1 MEYLRN
7 LGISCANT
15 AVIGNAIHTPQM
27 KIISSLFLILTTFM
41 LTAQTSDLQVLFKNH
56 KDGYNVFRI
65 PTVIVTK
72 SGKVLAFCEGRKSLF
87 DNGDID
93 LVMKTSIDNGKTWSS
108 LKVVWDNDN
117 NTCGN
122 PTPVFDKVT
131 GDVIIV
137 ATLNND
143 KVFVLR
149 SPDEGNNWETP
160 LDITSSVKLPDWK
173 WYATGPVHAIQLEQS
188 AFKNRLVVPCN
199 HTVVGMNKHVSHAIY
214 SDDSGKTWKLG
225 GSVSNENTDECT
237 VAELG
242 DGKLLLNMRNS
253 DRDLP
258 NRKISMSNDGG
269 FTWTTPSYDSTLI
282 EPICQGSLLRYS
294 FSPDILLFTNPKHKK
309 KRKNLTLS
317 ISNDSGRTW
326 PKEITI
332 HAKKSAY
339 NDIVVL
345 SNGDILCLFETG
357 KVLPYAGIS
366 TTIIKQS
373 VIAE

>member
-1 MEYLRN
+1 M
-7 LGISCANT
+7 
-15 AVIGNAIHTPQM
+15 V
-27 KIISSLFLILTTFM
+27 K
-41 LTAQTSDLQVLFKNH
+41 AQTSDLQDLFKNH

-65 PTVIVTK
+65 PTVIVAK

-93 LVMKTSIDNGKTWSS
+93 LVMKTSTDNGKTWSS

-122 PTPVFDKVT
+122 PAPVFDKVT
-131 GDVIIV
+131 GDVIVV

-149 SPDEGNNWETP
+149 SSDEGNNWETP

-199 HTVVGMNKHVSHAIY
+199 HTVAGIDKHVSHVIY
-214 SDDSGKTWKLG
+214 SDDNCKTWHLG
-225 GSVSNENTDECT
+225 GSVSKENTDECT
-237 VAELG
+237 VAELANG
-242 DGKLLLNMRNS
+242 NLLLNMRKS

-258 NRKISMSNDGG
+258 NRKSSVSTDGCA
-269 FTWTTPSYDSTLI
+269 TWTTPIFDSILV

-294 FSPDILLFTNPKHKK
+294 FSPDILLFSNPKHKR

-317 ISNDSGRTW
+317 MSKDSGKTW
-326 PKEITI
+326 TKQITI
-332 HAKKSAY
+332 YAKKSAY

-345 SNGDILCLFETG
+345 NNGDILCLFETG
-357 KVLPYAGIS
+357 RILPYSGIKS
-366 TTIIKQS
+366 IIMKHS
-373 VIAE
+373 EVSK

>member
-1 MEYLRN
+1 
-7 LGISCANT
+7 
-15 AVIGNAIHTPQM
+15 M
-27 KIISSLFLILTTFM
+27 KYISSLFLIFTTFIV
-41 LTAQTSDLQVLFKNH
+41 TAQTSDLQDLFKNR

-65 PTVIVTK
+65 PTVIVAK

-93 LVMKTSIDNGKTWSS
+93 LVMKTSTDNGKTWSS

-122 PTPVFDKVT
+122 PAPVFDKVT
-131 GDVIIV
+131 GDVIVV

-149 SPDEGNNWETP
+149 SSDEGNNWETP

-173 WYATGPVHAIQLEQS
+173 WYAAGPVHAIQLEQS

-199 HTVVGMNKHVSHAIY
+199 HTVAGIDKHVSHVIY
-214 SDDSGKTWKLG
+214 SDDNSKTWHLG
-225 GSVSNENTDECT
+225 GSVSKENTDECT
-237 VAELG
+237 VAELANG
-242 DGKLLLNMRNS
+242 NLLLNMRNS

-258 NRKISMSNDGG
+258 NRKSSVSTDGCA
-269 FTWTTPSYDSTLI
+269 TWTTPIFDSILV

-294 FSPDILLFTNPKHKK
+294 FSPDILLFSNPKHKR

-317 ISNDSGRTW
+317 MSKDSGKTW
-326 PKEITI
+326 TKQITI
-332 HAKKSAY
+332 YAKKSAY

-345 SNGDILCLFETG
+345 NNGDILCLFETG
-357 KVLPYAGIS
+357 TVLPYSGIKS
-366 TTIIKQS
+366 IIMKHS
-373 VIAE
+373 EISN

>member
-1 MEYLRN
+1 MR
-7 LGISCANT
+7 
-15 AVIGNAIHTPQM
+15 QM
-27 KIISSLFLILTTFM
+27 KIISSLLLILMTFI
-41 LTAQTSDLQVLFKNH
+41 LTAQTSDLQGLFKNH
-56 KDGYNVFRI
+56 KEGYNVYRI

-93 LVMKTSIDNGKTWSS
+93 LVMKTSTDRGKTWSS
-108 LKVVWDNDN
+108 LKVIWDSGN

-122 PTPVFDKVT
+122 PAPVYDKVT

-149 SPDEGNNWETP
+149 STDEGDNWETP
-160 LDITSSVKLPDWK
+160 IDITASVKLSDWK

-188 AFKNRLVVPCN
+188 AFQNRLVVPCN
-199 HTVVGMNKHVSHAIY
+199 HTVAGVDKHVSHTIH
-214 SDDSGKTWKLG
+214 SDDKGKTWKLG
-225 GSVSNENTDECT
+225 GSVSAVNTDECT
-237 VAELG
+237 VAELANG
-242 DGKLLLNMRNS
+242 NLLLNMRNS

-258 NRKISMSNDGG
+258 NRKISMSINGG
-269 FTWTTPSYDSTLI
+269 ATWSTPVYDSTLV
-282 EPICQGSLLRYS
+282 EPVCQGSLLRYS
-294 FSPDILLFTNPKHKK
+294 FLPDILLFTNPKHKK

-317 ISNDSGRTW
+317 ISKDNGKTW
-326 PKEITI
+326 TKQVTI
-332 HAKKSAY
+332 YAKKSAY

-345 SNGDILCLFETG
+345 NNGDILCLFETG
-357 KVLPYAGIS
+357 KILPYAGIY
-366 TTIIKQS
+366 TTIIKQA